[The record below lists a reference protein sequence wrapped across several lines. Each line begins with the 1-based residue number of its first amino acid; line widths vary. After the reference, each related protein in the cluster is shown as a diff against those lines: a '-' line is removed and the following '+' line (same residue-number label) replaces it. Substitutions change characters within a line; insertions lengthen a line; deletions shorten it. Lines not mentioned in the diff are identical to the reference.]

1 MPHDDDVQRHLT
13 TSLLSYFTHK
23 IDDDTD
29 TVIENSTNCEH
40 STNEIGT
47 FTIEYLVIQKYLQT
61 SQPTLN
67 AFFMKA
73 DNYSGNENAG
83 PIPSTGCGKLTSFF
97 IWVYSYKKGC

>member
-1 MPHDDDVQRHLT
+1 M
-13 TSLLSYFTHK
+13 HK

-29 TVIENSTNCEH
+29 TAIENSPNCGQ
-40 STNEIGT
+40 STKEPEA

-73 DNYSGNENAG
+73 GNYSGNENAE
-83 PIPSTGCGKLTSFF
+83 PIS
-97 IWVYSYKKGC
+97 